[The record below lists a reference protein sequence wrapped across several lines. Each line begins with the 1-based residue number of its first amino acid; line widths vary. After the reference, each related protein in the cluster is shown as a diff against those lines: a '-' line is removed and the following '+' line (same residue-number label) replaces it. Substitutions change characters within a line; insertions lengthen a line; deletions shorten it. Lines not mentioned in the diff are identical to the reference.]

1 MNRTKDLSSSMY
13 LALDRFQRMK
23 MRRMRIL
30 LEEIQKAEEIP
41 VPKFLSYVANRWVIR
56 RTTTLEYL
64 EDWCDGEY
72 VSINNNVIK
81 FLKKPEWWN

>member
-1 MNRTKDLSSSMY
+1 
-13 LALDRFQRMK
+13 MK
-23 MRRMRIL
+23 R
-30 LEEIQKAEEIP
+30 IQKAEEIP
-41 VPKFLSYVANRWVIR
+41 VPKFLSYASNRWGIR

-81 FLKKPEWWN
+81 FLKKPEWWNRSPYLLEYVSVIVDVSKCVGVY